1 MLLSFFL
8 HLYNL
13 GQEKGRFLG
22 FFLNIPGESGHLFY
36 TKNLNYSPLYQ
47 NGDTVLSQGIVKNSD
62 GLLRFFGVT
71 ILPQQLF
78 KLADGFMHAL

>member
-1 MLLSFFL
+1 M
-8 HLYNL
+8 
-13 GQEKGRFLG
+13 GQKQFLG